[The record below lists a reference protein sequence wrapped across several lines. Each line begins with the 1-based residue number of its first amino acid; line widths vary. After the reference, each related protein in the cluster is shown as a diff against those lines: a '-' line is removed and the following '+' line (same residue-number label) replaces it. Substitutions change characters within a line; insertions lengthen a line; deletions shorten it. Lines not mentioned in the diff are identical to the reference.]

1 MRSRPYCIYQNTA
14 LWVAILKNASLI
26 WETWPREST
35 HSSAVCYFTECW
47 LFNNVSVFMF
57 VSLKPLVIWVYWSCV
72 IWLSTCG
79 LTIFCSDLI
88 VLKPVLLDCFFDLFY
103 LLFFIYGTDLEER
116 TDHYRQSFD
125 CKLYGQYDAKVN
137 VGSALSLSPVCI
149 KRSVSWYF
157 TLRIW
162 VVIAL

>member
-14 LWVAILKNASLI
+14 LWVAILNNASLI
-26 WETWPREST
+26 WETWPRDST
-35 HSSAVCYFTECW
+35 HSPAVCYFTECW
-47 LFNNVSVFMF
+47 LFNNVNVFIF
-57 VSLKPLVIWVYWSCV
+57 VSLGASYHLGLLFMCHL
-72 IWLSTCG
+72 LSTCG
-79 LTIFCSDLI
+79 LTIICSDLF
-88 VLKPVLLDCFFDLFY
+88 VLKPILLDCFSDLLH

-125 CKLYGQYDAKVN
+125 SKLYGPYDAKVN

-149 KRSVSWYF
+149 KRSVSCYF
-157 TLRIW
+157 TLRLW